1 MDAKVATASPKK
13 AQKILTGYS
22 TFTANQLFQ
31 KWDTLDKY
39 LLVKYIDGNVKAENE
54 NGFIDNGNGCNIP
67 DKIEQPGYS
76 EKWKRAV
83 VEDNGNIVKVVN
95 F

>member
-1 MDAKVATASPKK
+1 MTNYSTATAQS
-13 AQKILTGYS
+13 
-22 TFTANQLFQ
+22 LFE
-31 KWDTLDKY
+31 KWDSLDKY

-54 NGFIDNGNGCNIP
+54 KGFIDNGTGKNIP

-83 VEDNGNIVKVVN
+83 AKDNGEVLKVIN
-95 F
+95 Y